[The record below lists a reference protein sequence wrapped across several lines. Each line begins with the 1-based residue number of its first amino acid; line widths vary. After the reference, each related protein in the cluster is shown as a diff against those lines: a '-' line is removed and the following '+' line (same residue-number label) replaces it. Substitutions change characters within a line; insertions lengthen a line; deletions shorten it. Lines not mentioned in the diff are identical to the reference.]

1 MSKPRPPGVL
11 TDVVHNRGFPVDGRR
26 AELFDG
32 VSLGCR
38 IGREHLGAVRAG
50 ELDCHLADTAGT
62 VDEYLLTGL
71 DLGAVNQPFPRGDDD
86 QRNRSCFSHAKR
98 RRLARQQV
106 RVHRGE
112 FCQRAL

>member
-1 MSKPRPPGVL
+1 M
-11 TDVVHNRGFPVDGRR
+11 
-26 AELFDG
+26 
-32 VSLGCR
+32 
-38 IGREHLGAVRAG
+38 
-50 ELDCHLADTAGT
+50 
-62 VDEYLLTGL
+62 DEYLLTGL

-112 FCQRAL
+112 FCQRALQPADTSGQPVDLIAFFETGDARSRNM